1 MAFFDDFTISLKQKW
16 LQFFQVN
23 RSWIVRH
30 MEVESVYT
38 PDGGRRPPSYLI
50 LGVVNALEP
59 QLADLMLPFSKLN
72 PDVDALI
79 DVLELNFDPDF
90 VLGNRFNPVAPSGVT
105 VPDVLIAV
113 EAEELSDM
121 PLDQMAEEVVLVET
135 DDESIMVLN
144 ADEVA
149 ALTDIALDQLA
160 DELVPVASDEDPI
173 VVLNV
178 AAPDALG
185 GMSLSELADA
195 MGLDQSDDELLET
208 LSATQPDA
216 LGGMSLSELA
226 DAMGLDQSDDESKE
240 TLSATQAETPSAT
253 QSEESGNLL
262 SDVWDEGPTSESE
275 QAQDETRLEDEKQS
289 ENDQEISRLF
299 PNS

>member
-121 PLDQMAEEVVLVET
+121 PLAQM
-135 DDESIMVLN
+135 

-149 ALTDIALDQLA
+149 ALTEIALDQLA

-178 AAPDALG
+178 ADPDALG
-185 GMSLSELADA
+185 GMSLSEIADA
-195 MGLDQSDDELLET
+195 MGLEQSDDEFLET
-208 LSATQPDA
+208 LSATQPDDA
-216 LGGMSLSELA
+216 LGGMSLSEIA
-226 DAMGLDQSDDESKE
+226 DAMGLEQSDDESLE

-253 QSEESGNLL
+253 QPEESGNLL
-262 SDVWDEGPTSESE
+262 SDVWDEGATSESE

>member
-1 MAFFDDFTISLKQKW
+1 MAFFNDFTISLKQKW

-72 PDVDALI
+72 PDADALI

-90 VLGNRFNPVAPSGVT
+90 VLGNRFNPADPSGVT
-105 VPDVLIAV
+105 APDVLIAV
-113 EAEELSDM
+113 ELDELSDM
-121 PLDQMAEEVVLVET
+121 PLDQIADQVVLVET
-135 DDESIMVLN
+135 DDESMVVLN

-149 ALTDIALDQLA
+149 ALTDIALNEMA
-160 DELVPVASDEDPI
+160 EEVM
-173 VVLNV
+173 LNV
-178 AAPDALG
+178 GEPDALGDMSIEEIADAMGLEQSDDESLELSATEPDALG
-185 GMSLSELADA
+185 GMSLSEIADA
-195 MGLDQSDDELLET
+195 MGLEQSGDEFLET
-208 LSATQPDA
+208 LSATQP
-216 LGGMSLSELA
+216 
-226 DAMGLDQSDDESKE
+226 
-240 TLSATQAETPSAT
+240 ETPSAT
-253 QSEESGNLL
+253 QTDESGDLS
-262 SDVWDEGPTSESE
+262 SDVWDEEPRSESE
-275 QAQDETRLEDEKQS
+275 QAQDEARLEDEKQS

>member
-1 MAFFDDFTISLKQKW
+1 MAFFDDLTISLKQKW

-79 DVLELNFDPDF
+79 DVLELNFDPDLI
-90 VLGNRFNPVAPSGVT
+90 LGNRFNPVAYSGVT

-113 EAEELSDM
+113 DPLELSDM
-121 PLDQMAEEVVLVET
+121 PLAQMADEVVVVET
-135 DDESIMVLN
+135 DDESIVVLN

-160 DELVPVASDEDPI
+160 DELVPVTSDEDPI

-178 AAPDALG
+178 ADPDALG
-185 GMSLSELADA
+185 GMSLDEIAEA
-195 MGLDQSDDELLET
+195 MGLEQSDDELLET
-208 LSATQPDA
+208 LSATQP
-216 LGGMSLSELA
+216 
-226 DAMGLDQSDDESKE
+226 
-240 TLSATQAETPSAT
+240 ETPSAT
-253 QSEESGNLL
+253 QPEESDNLL